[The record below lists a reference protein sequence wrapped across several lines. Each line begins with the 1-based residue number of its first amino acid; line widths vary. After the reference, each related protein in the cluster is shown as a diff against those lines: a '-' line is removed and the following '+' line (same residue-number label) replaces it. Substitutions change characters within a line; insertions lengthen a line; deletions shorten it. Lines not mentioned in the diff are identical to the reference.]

1 MYFTEFK
8 IENTGPLGDFILTP
22 EFNRDGSPKPIV
34 IAGENGSGKSILL
47 AHLINFLMMA
57 KQQKYTDSEIEQGK
71 VYKYR
76 SPNYIQTGKHY
87 SYSKIKMHEL
97 ELTECQL
104 PLKKSEFQ
112 ERFGYEPDID
122 CWARFPANEGSLFEE
137 NFQNHTA
144 PVEKLIDENCT
155 LYFPVNRFEE
165 PAWLNVGN
173 LKEPATFTD
182 LKRLSGYSN
191 RKIINISPLK
201 SINNWLLD
209 LLLDQEL
216 YEKKIQN
223 VNLPIQVSGQPQQNQ
238 LVSLFLGYEG
248 VASSIIQSINKII
261 KIVLRKPMNSQVNFG
276 ADRRQNRRIALV
288 ENEQIIV
295 PNLFQMSTGE
305 TQLLNLFISI
315 IKDFDLSK
323 AELTSLEEITGVVI
337 VDEIDAHL
345 HSIHQFE
352 VLPKLIKAFPKVQ
365 FIITSHSPLFAAG
378 LKDTLG
384 EDGFTLV
391 EMPTGRKINTDDFSE
406 FEQALNALKQS
417 RHFINEVETAIK
429 ATNNPVIYA
438 EGNYD
443 VRYITKACQL
453 FNRNRIIDN
462 IDLKDADGEK
472 NLSKI
477 WNQRNLKVFDE
488 IPNTTMLLY
497 DGEIDI
503 QPAEHRNLMKRKISF
518 IEENPIKVGIENLF
532 SMETINNLREHSQRF
547 INHTPAFQKT
557 VNGVLIEVEEVFT
570 LNKDQKRNICD
581 YLCDNGTEDD
591 FQSFLPL
598 LDMLE
603 KLLLPEQES
612 ESD

>member
-22 EFNRDGSPKPIV
+22 EFNQDGSPKPIV

-57 KQQKYTDSEIEQGK
+57 KQQQYTDSEIEQGK

-76 SPNYIQTGKHY
+76 TPNYIQTGKHH
-87 SYSKIKMHEL
+87 SYSKIKMNEL

-104 PLKKSEFQ
+104 PLKKSGFQ
-112 ERFGYEPDID
+112 EKFGYEPDIE
-122 CWARFPANEGSLFEE
+122 CWERIPANESSLFEE

-173 LKEPATFTD
+173 LKESATFTD

-209 LLLDQEL
+209 LLLDREL
-216 YEKKIQN
+216 YEKQTAL
-223 VNLPIQVSGQPQQNQ
+223 VPILNNGQPIN
-238 LVSLFLGYEG
+238 LNVFNGYNG
-248 VASSIIQSINKII
+248 VATNTINSINKIL
-261 KIVLRKPMNSQVNFG
+261 KIILRKQDSDNVRFG
-276 ADRRQNRRIALV
+276 ADRRQNRRIALQ
-288 ENEQIIV
+288 ENDQLIV
-295 PNLFQMSTGE
+295 PNIFQMSTGE
-305 TQLLNLFISI
+305 TQLINLFISI

-323 AELTSLEEITGVVI
+323 AELTSLDEITGVVI

-391 EMPTGRKINTDDFSE
+391 DMPTGRKINTDDFSE

-488 IPNTTMLLY
+488 IPNATVLLY

-503 QPAEHRNLMKRKISF
+503 QPAEHRNLMKRKINF

-532 SMETINNLREHSQRF
+532 SMETINNLREHNQRF
-547 INHTPAFQKT
+547 INHTPVFQKT
-557 VNGVLIEVEEVFT
+557 VNGVLIEVDEVFT

-581 YLCDNGTEDD
+581 YLCDNGTEVD

-603 KLLLPEQES
+603 ELLLPEQES